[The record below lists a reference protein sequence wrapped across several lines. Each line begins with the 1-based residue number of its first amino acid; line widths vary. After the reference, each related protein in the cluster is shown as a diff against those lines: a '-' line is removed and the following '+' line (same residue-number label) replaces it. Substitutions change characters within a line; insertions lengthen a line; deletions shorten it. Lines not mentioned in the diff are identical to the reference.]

1 MKFSSYIA
9 KRYLF
14 SKSERNAINW
24 ITGIA
29 ALGIIAGAF
38 SLFVVMSTFAGL
50 KEFSLQFSNQY
61 DPDVKVLPKFGK
73 TLEFTSQTEAKLLAL
88 QDVQLISKVVEERSL
103 VKFKKNTSAA
113 FIKGVDANFLEVTQM
128 DLAVD
133 FGEWF
138 TSEYQVVL
146 GNQIARTLGT
156 GINDPTGVITFM
168 VPKAGKGQITS
179 LNAAFRTTNAMAT
192 GFYRISE
199 ELDGKYMFADLAF
212 TKDYLGFKDN
222 EYSAIEIK
230 LSPLADLTDVKQ
242 GIEAVFDEGVFVK
255 DRVQLNDQLYK
266 MLNTEY
272 LAVYFIFTLVIII
285 ALFNV
290 IGSLIMAILDKRKD
304 IKTLANLGATRSQL
318 KNIFFKQGIYMTLI
332 GGGIGL
338 ILGLLLVVSQ
348 MQYGWFLITP
358 SLAYPVKIEISNILI
373 VATTISVLGILAS
386 WIAAQRVEKVL
397 I

>member
-88 QDVQLISKVVEERSL
+88 RDVQLISKVVEERSL

-113 FIKGVDANFLEVTQM
+113 FIKGVDVNFLEVTQM
-128 DLAVD
+128 DRAVD

-230 LSPLADLTDVKQ
+230 LSPLADLTKVKQ
-242 GIEAVFDEGVFVK
+242 GIKAVFDEDVFVK

-332 GGGIGL
+332 GGGMGL

-373 VATTISVLGILAS
+373 VTATISVLGIIAS

>member
-29 ALGIIAGAF
+29 ALGVIAGAF

-50 KEFSLQFSNQY
+50 KEFSLQFSNEF
-61 DPDVKVLPKFGK
+61 DPDLKVTPQFGK
-73 TLEFTSQTEAKLLAL
+73 TLQFADEEEEKLKA
-88 QDVQLISKVVEERSL
+88 ISGVTLYSRFVEERSL
-103 VKFKKNTSAA
+103 VKFKNNTTAA
-113 FIKGVDANFLEVTQM
+113 FIKGVDADFLEVSQM
-128 DLAVD
+128 ERAVD
-133 FGEWF
+133 LGNWF

-156 GINDPTGVITFM
+156 GVNDPTGVITFM
-168 VPKAGKGQITS
+168 VPKPGKGQITS
-179 LNAAFRTTNAMAT
+179 LEGAFRTTNAMAT

-199 ELDGKYMFADLAF
+199 ELDGKYMFADINF
-212 TKDYLGFKDN
+212 TKDYLGLEEDEF
-222 EYSAIEIK
+222 SGIEIK
-230 LSPLADLTDVKQ
+230 LAPDANLSEVKEQ
-242 GIEAVFDEGVFVK
+242 VAAVFNEAVFVK

-272 LAVYFIFTLVIII
+272 LAVYFIFTLVIIV

-304 IKTLANLGATRSQL
+304 IKTLSNLGATNAQL
-318 KNIFFKQGIYMTLI
+318 KNIFFKQGVYMTLI

-338 ILGLLLVVSQ
+338 ALALLLVVCQ
-348 MQYGWFLITP
+348 MQFGWFLITP
-358 SLAYPVKIEISNILI
+358 SLPYPVKIEISNLLI
-373 VATTISVLGILAS
+373 VGATISVLGILAS
-386 WIAAQRVEKVL
+386 WVAAQRVEKVL
-397 I
+397 M